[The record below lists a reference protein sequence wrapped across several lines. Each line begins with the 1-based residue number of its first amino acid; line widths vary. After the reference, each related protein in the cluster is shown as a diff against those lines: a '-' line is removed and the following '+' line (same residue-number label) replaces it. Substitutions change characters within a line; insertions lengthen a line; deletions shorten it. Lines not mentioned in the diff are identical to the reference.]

1 MEDIVLPEAPPGYAP
16 YTDLPIHVRLR
27 LVGLH
32 PSTSRS
38 ESGTRCWRG
47 ILTLPS
53 KDETLW
59 PSIEQQVCF
68 PETFVA
74 KMAIAGIDPETLSR
88 DPIYFTRGPYEED
101 RRGHRRYQYSL
112 KQSAE

>member
-32 PSTSRS
+32 QSRG
-38 ESGTRCWRG
+38 ECWLG